1 MMEDLRPLPIVVL
14 GLGIFLIWGG
24 LTGQSPVQRIKN
36 VLTRGGVQSAPE
48 QQLTNTTGTISTGQ
62 GYTYTVRNDYLA

>member
-24 LTGQSPVQRIKN
+24 LTGESPVQRIKN
-36 VLTRGGVQSAPE
+36 VLTRGGVQNAPQE
-48 QQLTNTTGTISTGQ
+48 VQASTTGTLPTGQ
-62 GYTYTVRNDYLA
+62 TTYTVRSDYLA